1 MFTKFFETFVLE
13 VLYIGFS
20 QILYL
25 ARPSNGF
32 QPMCTIKIR
41 RCAENMEQSGS
52 AGVTVEGDAA
62 VGVGFGFCIVP
73 RKLSEFGFT

>member
-1 MFTKFFETFVLE
+1 MLE
-13 VLYIGFS
+13 VLCIAFS
-20 QILYL
+20 QILYFT
-25 ARPSNGF
+25 RPSNGF
-32 QPMCTIKIR
+32 QPMCTIKIGR
-41 RCAENMEQSGS
+41 RAENMEQSGS